1 MAKKIAGQD
10 RPYTIAEFFNK
21 MYELAKER
29 GIISDSSPLD
39 YFIGS
44 SLYEKS
50 ILKDPYFLVV
60 SKTNYGSNEGIYTDF
75 NIEFDIVE
83 KDFATAKTLDESD
96 ESFMYMSILG
106 AKFSLMCNEYVRKHQ
121 QEFKFD

>member
-10 RPYTIAEFFNK
+10 RPYTFREFFNK
-21 MYELAKER
+21 MYKLAKER

-39 YFIGS
+39 YFDGS

-50 ILKDPYFLVV
+50 VLKSPYFLVV
-60 SKTNYGSNEGIYTDF
+60 SQTTYGSCEGIYTDF
-75 NIEFDIVE
+75 NIEDDIVE
-83 KDFATAKTLDESD
+83 KRFAVAKTLDESD
-96 ESFMYMSILG
+96 ESFVDMSILG